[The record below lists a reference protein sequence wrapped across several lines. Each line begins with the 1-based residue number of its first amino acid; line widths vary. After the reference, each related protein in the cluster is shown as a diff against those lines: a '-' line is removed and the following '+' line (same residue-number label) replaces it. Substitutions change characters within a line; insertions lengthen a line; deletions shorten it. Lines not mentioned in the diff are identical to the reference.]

1 MSVNNSSHF
10 SNDLSLDEIPGFEI
24 REEPA
29 TPGTSSEISGLSVD
43 ELRRAYT
50 ARLSDM
56 EREMREVKEQLQ
68 RTIVM
73 SYGKKNPNTGQDNGK
88 LVRVGGQRPQ
98 YDGTDAVNYQ
108 RVTAYAA
115 DILFPHIKFLERGW
129 NEYDETK
136 DSVCDKMMNKT
147 GIYVPRCLEKSWY
160 WENTIAGM
168 VHIKYRNLKCNFH
181 NAVRKAFLSKS

>member
-1 MSVNNSSHF
+1 M
-10 SNDLSLDEIPGFEI
+10 
-24 REEPA
+24 
-29 TPGTSSEISGLSVD
+29 D

-50 ARLSDM
+50 ARLSEM
-56 EREMREVKEQLQ
+56 EREMREVKEQLE

-73 SYGKKNPNTGQDNGK
+73 SYVKKKHNSGEDNSRG
-88 LVRVGGQRPQ
+88 VRVGGQRPQ

-108 RVTAYAA
+108 QVTAYAA

-129 NEYDETK
+129 NGYDETK
-136 DSVCDKMMNKT
+136 DSMCDKMMNKT
-147 GIYVPRCLEKSWY
+147 GIYVPRCIEKSWY

-181 NAVRKAFLSKS
+181 NASRKAFLSKCS